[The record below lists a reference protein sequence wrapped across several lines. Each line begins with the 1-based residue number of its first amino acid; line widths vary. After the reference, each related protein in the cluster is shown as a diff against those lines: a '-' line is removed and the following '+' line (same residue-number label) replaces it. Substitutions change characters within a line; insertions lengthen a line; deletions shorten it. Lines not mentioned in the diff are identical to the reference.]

1 MTMANQQAGDS
12 FGDAGMGREH
22 PAGGTREQIRE
33 MKNQVVDQA
42 KTSVRDA
49 KDRAVS
55 SLGESKDRFADQIR
69 TMADAFRRTGQHLES
84 ENQQRMAGLTDSIAR
99 QADQVADYVGNFD
112 PRTARDDLERLA
124 RRQPVVVIGGAFVL
138 GLLGA
143 RFFKSSNRALGRG
156 RGRRGTDTAFDTGGA
171 DAWA

>member
-1 MTMANQQAGDS
+1 MTMASSQAGDS
-12 FGDAGMGREH
+12 TEDAGMSQGRT
-22 PAGGTREQIRE
+22 AGGTREQIRE
-33 MKNQVVDQA
+33 MKDQVVDQA
-42 KTSVRDA
+42 RSSVREA

-55 SLGESKDRFADQIR
+55 SLGESRGRFADQIR
-69 TMADAFRRTGQHLES
+69 TVADAFRRTGQHLES
-84 ENQQRMAGLTDSIAR
+84 ENQQRIAGLTDSIAR

-112 PRTARDDLERLA
+112 PRTVRDDLERLG

-143 RFFKSSNRALGRG
+143 RFFKSSNRAQGRT
-156 RGRRGTDTAFDTGGA
+156 RGRRYADVGYETGGS

>member
-1 MTMANQQAGDS
+1 MTMANTQAGDS
-12 FGDAGMGREH
+12 FGDAGTGREQT
-22 PAGGTREQIRE
+22 AGGTREQIRE
-33 MKNQVVDQA
+33 MKNQMVDQA
-42 KTSVRDA
+42 KSSVRDA

-55 SLGESKDRFADQIR
+55 SLGESRGRFADQIR

-84 ENQQRMAGLTDSIAR
+84 ENQQRIAGLTDSIAR

-124 RRQPVVVIGGAFVL
+124 RRQPVLVIGGAFAL

-143 RFFKSSNRALGRG
+143 RFFKSSNRTAGRS
-156 RGRRGTDTAFDTGGA
+156 RGRRDTDTTFASGGA
-171 DAWA
+171 DAWS